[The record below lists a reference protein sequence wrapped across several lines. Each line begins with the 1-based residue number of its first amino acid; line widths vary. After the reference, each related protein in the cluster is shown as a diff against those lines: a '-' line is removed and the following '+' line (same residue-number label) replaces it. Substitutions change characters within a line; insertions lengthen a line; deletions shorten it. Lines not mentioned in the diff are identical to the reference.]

1 MKPLK
6 SRIFQFVEFALVGI
20 LNALISWCVYA
31 LCIRLGGHYIPA
43 TFLGFS
49 VSMVNATFWNRKFVF
64 KNEKQS
70 WWKSF
75 IRTYIA
81 YSVTALFLNSLL
93 LHLWIDV
100 LEIWKYFTPVC
111 NWFWERGIRLEGSRR
126 LAEYSM
132 PLFNYCITVPI
143 NYVLNKFWAFG
154 GAKKE
159 EDSLFDGENLEWRNS
174 RWRDKL

>member
-1 MKPLK
+1 M
-6 SRIFQFVEFALVGI
+6 EFALVGI

-111 NWFWERGIRLEGSRR
+111 NWFWKRGIRLEGSRR

-159 EDSLFDGENLEWRNS
+159 ENSLFDGENLEWRNS